1 MARRWLTFSRAPWSG
16 SRRSVTP
23 PDEPD
28 EPGWHFDTPDE
39 HDTSAE
45 VEATVRTLRRV
56 SIWHFAVFLGTVLLV
71 PLLTVALDWWSE
83 GRLIG
88 GMSPNF
94 AMAAAGLYVSFFVIS
109 VAAARLSN
117 AVESRML
124 GHTDEHLPNTIDPS
138 MDPSA
143 RDDARDGDT
152 S

>member
-1 MARRWLTFSRAPWSG
+1 MARRWVTFSRAPWSG

-23 PDEPD
+23 TSKPDEH
-28 EPGWHFDTPDE
+28 GWHFDTPDE
-39 HDTSAE
+39 HDTPAE

-56 SIWHFAVFLGTVLLV
+56 SIWHFALFLGTVLLV

-83 GRLIG
+83 GRLVG

-94 AMAAAGLYVSFFVIS
+94 AMAAAGLYAFFFIIS

-124 GHTDEHLPNTIDPS
+124 GHTDEHLPDT
-138 MDPSA
+138 MDP
-143 RDDARDGDT
+143 DARNGDT